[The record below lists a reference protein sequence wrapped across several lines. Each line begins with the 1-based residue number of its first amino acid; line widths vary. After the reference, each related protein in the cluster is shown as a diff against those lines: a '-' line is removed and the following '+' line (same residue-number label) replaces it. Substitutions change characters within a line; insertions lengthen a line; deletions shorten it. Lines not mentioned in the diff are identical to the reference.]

1 MRYLFWFS
9 ALLNLALIIVI
20 SGRTETLLEPAL
32 AKIAVR
38 ETLEQMSVIPATGEF
53 SSMTSCAE
61 QNGANASVI
70 GKGAVRDQT
79 ASENGEPVTRNIE
92 FSYRARVENRCD
104 RFNYLCYDVDRIDLR
119 GTATTAA
126 RF

>member
-1 MRYLFWFS
+1 MRYLFWLS
-9 ALLNLALIIVI
+9 ALLNLAFIITI
-20 SGRTETLLEPAL
+20 SMKTETLLEPAL

-38 ETLEQMSVIPATGEF
+38 ETLEQMSVIPAAGEF
-53 SSMTSCAE
+53 SNMTSCAE
-61 QNGANASVI
+61 QNGTNASVI

-79 ASENGEPVTRNIE
+79 ASENGEPITRNFE
-92 FSYRARVENRCD
+92 FSYQARVANHCD